1 MRDHKQSYGQLVDDF
16 KYLCEQVDYAESKNY
31 EGAKELYAIMWS
43 MLTFIDQAVQTTLK
57 VNNS

>member
-1 MRDHKQSYGQLVDDF
+1 VRDHKQPYEQLVDDF
-16 KYLCEQVDYAESKNY
+16 KYLCEQADYAESKNY

-43 MLTFIDQAVQTTLK
+43 MLTFIDQAVQMTLK